1 MFFVENP
8 FYVCNTLEGQHKN
21 LLINIITGFVSGCAE
36 ERERTNTLTYQYIIK
51 IFYSPAPAVPIHCQ
65 NKPVTLAT
73 GFFYFYENS
82 WLSLFDIFMGSY
94 SIGEAINLLMQKS
107 GWKPKVNE
115 LRLRQEWEAIA
126 GKTISKYTRNLYL
139 SSTTLTIYTDVAP
152 LKQELLLG
160 KEQLAARIN
169 EYFEEPVVV
178 DIVIK

>member
-1 MFFVENP
+1 LF
-8 FYVCNTLEGQHKN
+8 
-21 LLINIITGFVSGCAE
+21 SGCAE
-36 ERERTNTLTYQYIIK
+36 ERTHKYTKHINTHYKNILQPSTCCAHSLSEQ
-51 IFYSPAPAVPIHCQ
+51 
-65 NKPVTLAT
+65 T
-73 GFFYFYENS
+73 GNISYRFFYFYKNS

-139 SSTTLTIYTDVAP
+139 SGTTLTIYTDVAP

-169 EYFEEPVVV
+169 EYFEERVVE